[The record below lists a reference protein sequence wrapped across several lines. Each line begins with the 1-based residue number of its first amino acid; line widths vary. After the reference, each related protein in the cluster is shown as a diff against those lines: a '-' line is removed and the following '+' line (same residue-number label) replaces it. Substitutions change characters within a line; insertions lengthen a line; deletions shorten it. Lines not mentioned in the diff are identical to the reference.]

1 MIKSKLK
8 VLLAFNDSN
17 QSKLAKEIN
26 VRQPTIS
33 AIANNTIKQFP
44 VDVLDKICAYFNCQ
58 PNDLIEY
65 VPSES
70 SESFVESQNI
80 QTITNEPKKILSEP
94 PKKFTPEARKS
105 IDLKRL
111 LTDFKYQLD
120 VAMVYGQNVYEE
132 LAAEARLSCEANK

>member
-33 AIANNTIKQFP
+33 AIANNTIKQIP

-65 VPSES
+65 VP
-70 SESFVESQNI
+70 N
-80 QTITNEPKKILSEP
+80 
-94 PKKFTPEARKS
+94 
-105 IDLKRL
+105 
-111 LTDFKYQLD
+111 
-120 VAMVYGQNVYEE
+120 
-132 LAAEARLSCEANK
+132 EARLSCEANK